1 LQDEGRLVVPPAF
14 IAESNL
20 GNAVTGAPRFSYG
33 ISLCE
38 NNADEGDFITWLVAL
53 HHPTTL

>member
-14 IAESNL
+14 IAERNL
-20 GNAVTGAPRFSYG
+20 GNAITGAPRFSYG

-38 NNADEGDFITWLVAL
+38 NNMGKGDFITWLVAS
-53 HHPTTL
+53 HYPTTL